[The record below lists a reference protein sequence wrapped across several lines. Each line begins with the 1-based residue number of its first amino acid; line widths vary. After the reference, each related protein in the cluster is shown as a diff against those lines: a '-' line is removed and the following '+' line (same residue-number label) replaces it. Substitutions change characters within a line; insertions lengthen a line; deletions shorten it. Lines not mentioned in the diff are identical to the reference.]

1 MKLSRDNVRVFPEH
15 FVSGNCQL
23 QRSLGTENIRD
34 SFEDPFEDPFD
45 AKLVTNVPGWSGR
58 VEERKKPILR
68 LLDGVA
74 AANLK
79 SWL

>member
-1 MKLSRDNVRVFPEH
+1 MKLSRDNVQVFPEH

-34 SFEDPFEDPFD
+34 PFEDPFD
-45 AKLVTNVPGWSGR
+45 AELVTNVPGWSGR
-58 VEERKKPILR
+58 VEERKKSILR